1 MQKKCIL
8 ECKWSNDFC
17 YTIYFSFNI
26 IGNDVLDKDSRL
38 GTLEI
43 ALIVAVPICVACVFA
58 VIGYAF
64 WQTKYKQRRYQV
76 DCENSLES
84 CEPMLPPDHSIK
96 DMIDM
101 TTSGSGSGMGM
112 FIIITLES

>member
-1 MQKKCIL
+1 MI
-8 ECKWSNDFC
+8 KWLLLCHIF
-17 YTIYFSFNI
+17 FLSFNVT
-26 IGNDVLDKDSRL
+26 GTDVLDKDSRL

-43 ALIVAVPICVACVFA
+43 ALIVAAPICVACVIA
-58 VIGYAF
+58 VIGYAL
-64 WQTKYKQRRYQV
+64 WQTRYKQRRYQV

-101 TTSGSGSGMGM
+101 TTSGSGSGMGT
-112 FIIITLES
+112 FSIINLKS